1 MKQAH
6 VPDAAVFATKPTLAL
21 TMIEQCIDDG
31 VFFTLL
37 LKPPPHTTPSST
49 GIFYEKMSL
58 KP

>member
-31 VFFTLL
+31 APFNTS
-37 LKPPPHTTPSST
+37 P
-49 GIFYEKMSL
+49 
-58 KP
+58 